1 MGSAVLSL
9 TNIGACLTL
18 VFKAPTRS
26 VVGPAITGQGRYLSL
41 QSSGVT
47 VKPLLLATAFATLAA
62 PALPLHAAAQAPSVA
77 STNAEDARLTGFL
90 DAEFAEW
97 LKQQPQTATRLGLKD
112 GGDRWNDI
120 SEAALDASV
129 AWRQA
134 SAARMKAQFDRAKLS
149 PVGQVN
155 YDIWALEADRA
166 AQSNANRKYRPPL
179 YSRLYSA
186 HSQLPDFLINTHSV
200 KDAADLRNYIA
211 RLKGL
216 PAVLDIAIARTKASE
231 AAGIR
236 VPRFQVET
244 IIAGS
249 EKLTSGAPFGP
260 GPDAALWADVKAKT
274 EKLVS
279 AGTLPRA
286 EADGLLAEART
297 AIVALKP
304 AYGRVI
310 AWAQSALPTA
320 PSGRVGA
327 VSLPGGAAYYASEL
341 KLNTTTDYTA
351 DQIHAIG
358 RSEVAR
364 IEAEQDA
371 LARKAG
377 LKDRA
382 AYYAER
388 ARLFPPRPWDDVS
401 RADYLAKANAFVAH
415 TRTLLPN
422 YFGTLPAYGIEV
434 VREPTFSEVPGGAA
448 HASAPS
454 PDGSRPARTYVHLVG
469 EQDDPAAMYT
479 LMCHEAIPGHN
490 MQGDIQVR
498 QKGGPKFRSVTGY
511 VAFGEGWG
519 LYAEAMC
526 KEMNAFPDI
535 AADFMR
541 LDAELFRAA
550 RLVTDTGIHA
560 LGWTEDQAVAYL
572 SETGRQPM
580 DKARSEVRRYITLPG
595 QATGYKIGMLKIVE
609 LRRKAEKALG
619 PKFDIKGFHD
629 LLIASGSQPLSILER
644 RVNDWIASR
653 S

>member
-1 MGSAVLSL
+1 M
-9 TNIGACLTL
+9 
-18 VFKAPTRS
+18 
-26 VVGPAITGQGRYLSL
+26 
-41 QSSGVT
+41 
-47 VKPLLLATAFATLAA
+47 KPFLLATTIFVATLA
-62 PALPLHAAAQAPSVA
+62 LPQAAAAQAPTTA
-77 STNAEDARLTGFL
+77 SAVAEDARLTAFL
-90 DAEFAEW
+90 DAEFAEL
-97 LKQQPQTATRLGLKD
+97 LKLQPQTATRLGLKE

-120 SEAALDASV
+120 SVPALDAFT

-134 SAARMKAQFDRAKLS
+134 SAARMKAAFDRARLS
-149 PVGQVN
+149 PTGQVN
-155 YDIWALEADRA
+155 YDIWALEAERA
-166 AQSNANRKYRPPL
+166 ALSHANRAFRPPL

-200 KDAADLRNYIA
+200 GDAADLRNYVA
-211 RLKGL
+211 RLRGM
-216 PAVLDIAIARTKASE
+216 PAVLDVAIARTRASE
-231 AAGIR
+231 ATGIR

-244 IIAGS
+244 IIASS

-274 EKLVS
+274 EKLVT
-279 AGTLPRA
+279 AGTLKRA
-286 EADGLLAEART
+286 DADALLTEART

-310 AWAQSALPTA
+310 AWAKGALPTA

-327 VSLPGGAAYYASEL
+327 ISLPGGAAYYANEL
-341 KLNTTTDYTA
+341 KLNTTTDYSA

-358 RSEVAR
+358 RSEVKR

-371 LARKAG
+371 LARQVRAQG
-377 LKDRA
+377 SPRLLRA
-382 AYYAER
+382 ARPALPAAAVGR
-388 ARLFPPRPWDDVS
+388 RLARRVS
-401 RADYLAKANAFVAH
+401 RQGQCLRRPHAH
-415 TRTLLPN
+415 AAARAIS
-422 YFGTLPAYGIEV
+422 GRLPAYRIEV
-434 VREPTFSEVPGGAA
+434 VREPAFSEVPGGAA

-454 PDGSRPARTYVHLVG
+454 PDGARPARTYVHLVG
-469 EQDDPAAMYT
+469 EQEDPAAMYT

-560 LGWTEDQAVAYL
+560 LGWTEDQAVAYM
-572 SETGRQPM
+572 SETGRQPTE
-580 DKARSEVRRYITLPG
+580 KARSEVRRYITLPG
-595 QATGYKIGMLKIVE
+595 QATGYKIGMIKIVE
-609 LRRKAEKALG
+609 LRRKAEAALG
-619 PKFDIKGFHD
+619 PEVRHKG
-629 LLIASGSQPLSILER
+629 LSR
-644 RVNDWIASR
+644 PADRVRIPALVDP
-653 S
+653 